1 LLITRID
8 YLMEPAD
15 DAALQNS
22 QRRERRLQYVPYL
35 WAALT

>member
-1 LLITRID
+1 
-8 YLMEPAD
+8 MEAD